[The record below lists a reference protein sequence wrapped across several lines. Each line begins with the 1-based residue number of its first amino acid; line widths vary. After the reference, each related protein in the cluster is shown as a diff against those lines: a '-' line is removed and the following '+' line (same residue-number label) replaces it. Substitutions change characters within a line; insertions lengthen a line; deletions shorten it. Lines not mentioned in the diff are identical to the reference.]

1 MTRIPCSI
9 FGTDKFRESRC
20 GEGGSSGSGA
30 EIQRTVEDISI
41 TFHKQ
46 DDFGYIGRD
55 SDIHSLDVEKAI
67 SDMRKDQILQQYQYF
82 VGSKTVFTE

>member
-1 MTRIPCSI
+1 MEEAQVQEQKSNAPL
-9 FGTDKFRESRC
+9 
-20 GEGGSSGSGA
+20 
-30 EIQRTVEDISI
+30 EDISI

>member
-30 EIQRTVEDISI
+30 EIQRTV

-82 VGSKTVFTE
+82 VGSKTAFTE